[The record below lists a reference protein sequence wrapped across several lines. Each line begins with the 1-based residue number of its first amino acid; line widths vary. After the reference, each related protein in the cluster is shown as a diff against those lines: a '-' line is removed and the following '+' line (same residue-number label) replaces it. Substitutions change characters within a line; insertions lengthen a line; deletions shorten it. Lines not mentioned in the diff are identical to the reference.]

1 MKHNINQSSVSH
13 CSCCYPSASRRHF
26 LRSLLPGAL
35 ALTILQSAAPAR
47 AGSRTKALVLS
58 CIDFRFLTAERY
70 FLAEKNLWGQ
80 YDWTALAGASLAV
93 TGFPHPADAE
103 AFWDQLDL
111 SYRLHNIEKVIILD
125 HQDCGAYSAMI
136 DPNLSKDPQREL
148 EVHTNYL
155 NQAYWSIRDR
165 YPQLKVELYLAT
177 LNQAEFI
184 TILPG
189 KEKIT
194 IDQ

>member
-1 MKHNINQSSVSH
+1 MKHSINQ
-13 CSCCYPSASRRHF
+13 CSCCHTSINRRDF
-26 LRSLLPGAL
+26 LKFSVAAL
-35 ALTILQSAAPAR
+35 SMSILQPNAIAQAS
-47 AGSRTKALVLS
+47 SRTKALVLS

-70 FLAEKNLWGQ
+70 FLAERNLWGN

-111 SYRLHNIEKVIILD
+111 SHRLHNIEKVIILD
-125 HQDCGAYSAMI
+125 HQDCGAYAAMI

-148 EVHTNYL
+148 EVHKNYL

>member
-1 MKHNINQSSVSH
+1 MKPNINNQ
-13 CSCCYPSASRRHF
+13 CLCCHTSTSRRHF
-26 LRSLLPGAL
+26 LKLSIPA
-35 ALTILQSAAPAR
+35 ALTLAMLQSATPAQ

-70 FLAEKNLWGQ
+70 FLAGKNLWGK

-125 HQDCGAYSAMI
+125 HQDCGAYAAMI

-148 EVHTNYL
+148 EVHRDYL
-155 NQAYWSIRDR
+155 NQAYQLIRDR
-165 YPQLKVELYLAT
+165 YPQLEVELYLAT
-177 LNQAEFI
+177 LNQTEFI

>member
-1 MKHNINQSSVSH
+1 MKHNINQCPCCHTSVG
-13 CSCCYPSASRRHF
+13 RRHF
-26 LRSLLPGAL
+26 LKFSATAAL
-35 ALTILQSAAPAR
+35 ALTILQSTAPAR

-70 FLAEKNLWGQ
+70 FLAGRDLWGN

-125 HQDCGAYSAMI
+125 HQDCGAYAAMI
-136 DPNLSKDPQREL
+136 DQNLSKDPQREL
-148 EVHTNYL
+148 QVHTDYL
-155 NQAYWSIRDR
+155 NQAFELIRDR
-165 YPQLKVELYLAT
+165 YPHLEVELYLAT
-177 LNQAEFI
+177 LNKAEFL

-189 KEKIT
+189 KE
-194 IDQ
+194 